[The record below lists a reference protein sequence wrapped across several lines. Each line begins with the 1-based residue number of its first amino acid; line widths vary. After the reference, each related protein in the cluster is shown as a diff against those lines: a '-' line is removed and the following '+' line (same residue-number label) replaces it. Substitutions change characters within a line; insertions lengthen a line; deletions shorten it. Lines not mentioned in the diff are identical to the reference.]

1 MLKSQLTCSHCSKI
15 YKDPILLP
23 CDDTICRQHLYERD
37 VVKAN
42 RIKCNKCNEE
52 FGVRDNEFK
61 SNETLANLIE
71 SQCYLR
77 AEEISLKKDL
87 EESIRQFFEF
97 YEEFQQNKS
106 KLESDV
112 FEHFQEMRF
121 KIDEHRERIKERIDH
136 IALAMVDQ
144 TKESEA
150 TYLKSLKEHFSSFDD
165 GKSLQIKLTEIEE
178 MFRNP
183 NLLIETIREM
193 EQKQHESLNEIQSKL
208 NQINRVKEFCE
219 ETNTFQP
226 NSILL
231 NQIETSSL
239 FGLLKLN
246 QYSNINSLKSQI
258 LEGEQQLLELIKLCE
273 FSPND
278 KWSLLYRATRDGF
291 GSSDFHS
298 RCNGHSNTLTIFK
311 AKGSGFIFGG
321 FSSVEWEPYARGGF
335 KSDPNAFIFSLT
347 NGENKPV
354 KIKIDP
360 NRYQYAIL
368 CHSEWGPTFGRDIQ
382 IANNGNTTMEGYSQL
397 GWTYRHPQYRSGTN
411 EACTFLAGSHK
422 FKLNEIEVYVRE

>member
-106 KLESDV
+106 KLV
-112 FEHFQEMRF
+112 
-121 KIDEHRERIKERIDH
+121 HRERIKERIDH

-165 GKSLQIKLTEIEE
+165 GKSLQIKLTEIEDI
-178 MFRNP
+178 FRNP

-258 LEGEQQLLELIKLCE
+258 LNGEQQLSELIKLCE

-298 RCNGHSNTLTIFK
+298 RCNGRANTLTIFK

-321 FSSVEWEPYARGGF
+321 FSSVEWEPYARGGY

-360 NRYQYAIL
+360 NRHEYAIR
-368 CHSEWGPTFGRDIQ
+368 CDSEWGPTFGRDIR
-382 IANNGNTTMEGYSQL
+382 IFNNANTTMDSHSDL
-397 GWTYRHPQYRSGTN
+397 GSSYIHPQYEFGTN